1 MARKA
6 PGINTGSM
14 ADISFLLLT
23 FFLLTSSI
31 NTEQGIPRR
40 LPPPKDENAKDIK
53 ADINKRNV
61 LNVLVNFND
70 ALWVNGEELNIS
82 QLKEKAKEFLEN
94 PANQANLPEKEIKEI
109 DNIGEFAVSKGVIS
123 LTNDQS
129 TSYEMYVQV
138 QNELEKAVN
147 ELRDKVSVSY
157 FGKKYDALDTALRK
171 SVQKAI
177 PMNISEAPPIDYSK
191 AESLWHVLEKA
202 KKRKFRKSI
211 PAPCPILSSC
221 SCFSSW

>member
-1 MARKA
+1 MARKV

-94 PANQANLPEKEIKEI
+94 PTNAANLPEKEIKEI
-109 DNIGEFAVSKGVIS
+109 DNIGEYAVSKGVIS

-129 TSYEMYVQV
+129 TSYDMYVQV

-147 ELRDKVSVSY
+147 ELRDKVAVSY
-157 FGKKYDALDTALRK
+157 FGKKYETLDTALRK

-191 AESLWHVLEKA
+191 AE
-202 KKRKFRKSI
+202 
-211 PAPCPILSSC
+211 
-221 SCFSSW
+221 

>member
-1 MARKA
+1 MARKV

-94 PANQANLPEKEIKEI
+94 PSNAANLPEKEIKEI
-109 DNIGEFAVSKGVIS
+109 DNIGEYAVSKGVIS

-147 ELRDKVSVSY
+147 ELRDKVAVSY
-157 FGKKYDALDTALRK
+157 FGKKYETLDTALRK

-191 AESLWHVLEKA
+191 AE
-202 KKRKFRKSI
+202 
-211 PAPCPILSSC
+211 
-221 SCFSSW
+221 

>member
-191 AESLWHVLEKA
+191 AE
-202 KKRKFRKSI
+202 
-211 PAPCPILSSC
+211 
-221 SCFSSW
+221 